1 MSDAATAPLRV
12 HRLTKLPDAFWHGV
26 RETPWRY
33 DLFQL
38 LRRIDA
44 GRRALSAGPR
54 AAAKI

>member
-33 DLFQL
+33 DLIQL

-44 GRRALSAGPR
+44 QGGERLRNSDA
-54 AAAKI
+54 